1 MLSDRLT
8 KIPPSKLMGEN
19 SLVNIVEKVVT
30 GVLNIRGKP
39 ETKEFMAS
47 AKNVLGFPLP
57 TEPNTVTCS
66 NGLSALWLGPDEWM
80 VIVEDRQPEKL
91 ATAMDDLLVDV
102 FASVTDV
109 TGGHTVFN
117 VSGSKAKDLLEKGCT
132 IDLHPTA
139 FGVSACAQT
148 LIAKANVVIRYL
160 DDTSSFDLVVRSSF
174 ASYLQQ
180 WLHDAA
186 LEYIPTGHL
195 E

>member
-8 KIPPSKLMGEN
+8 QIPPSKIMEEN
-19 SLVNIVEKVVT
+19 SIVNIREKVVT
-30 GVLNIRGKP
+30 GFINIRGKP
-39 ETKEFMAS
+39 ETEDFMTG
-47 AKNVLGFPLP
+47 AKNVLGFTLP

-80 VIVEDRQPEKL
+80 VIVEGRQPEKL
-91 ATAMDDLLVDV
+91 AAAMDESLVDV
-102 FASVTDV
+102 FSSVTDV
-109 TGGHTVFN
+109 TGGHIVFN
-117 VSGSKAKDLLEKGCT
+117 VSGSKARDLLEKGCT

-139 FGVSACAQT
+139 FGVRACVQT
-148 LIAKANVVIRYL
+148 LIAKANVVIRYI

-180 WLHDAA
+180 WLNDAA
-186 LEYIPTGHL
+186 LEYILTGHL